1 MHSAKPSAMRLP
13 VFLAFALL
21 ACRVAAMPSFS
32 GTEPLAIAPGKT
44 VEVKVIGN
52 GFGDDLRLWTSFG
65 AAKLVK
71 RINAQQ
77 AIFTIAAHADA
88 RGVGVLRLHDRSGLS
103 DARFIAFDSTPATK
117 NISTD
122 KTKPAL
128 LKLPAAID
136 SKTGGVHSHWFTF
149 EAKAGQRLAIEV
161 FAERIGSEA
170 DPMIR
175 LLNPMGREVNYAD
188 DDEVLGSDAG
198 LVHTAKVAGQYRLE
212 LRDVQYRGGQAYR
225 LRVGGFDIWPELK
238 PAAGAVIEKE
248 PNNNPAQATPLS
260 LGKSAFGRIEE
271 PGARDHFSFTGK
283 KDDWVTIRAFSRSV
297 GSPAYIYLELLN
309 KDGSAIATAGTE
321 NTRQTVLR
329 HRLPADGSYT
339 LRVEE
344 LIRAGGPRHAYRLTT
359 HAGGGAFQLNLKT
372 DKNKA
377 DRFWVIPGQQVNL
390 PLQIERHGYDGAI
403 TLTAGW
409 PAAESIK
416 AKAKDFTGK
425 FTVPANAK
433 PGTLHHLRITGAGE
447 GDSPAK
453 STLDLL
459 AAHRARWPQL
469 AFPPAVLR
477 HVVPVAIIEPTRI
490 TVAGIK
496 LKAGAKAKIRITTL
510 RPPPPIGQ
518 KAAPQPIT
526 IQLKNLP
533 SGIKV
538 PEKITVAA
546 NKNFVEFEL
555 TAPAEAE
562 AGKHSLVVVAKGKY
576 RGTDWTRESKPVTL
590 EVLPK

>member
-1 MHSAKPSAMRLP
+1 
-13 VFLAFALL
+13 
-21 ACRVAAMPSFS
+21 MPSFS

-52 GFGDDLRLWTSFG
+52 GFGDDLRLWTSVG
-65 AAKLVK
+65 TAKLVK

-77 AIFTIAAHADA
+77 AIFTITVPANA

-136 SKTGGVHSHWFTF
+136 SKTGGVNSHWFAF
-149 EAKAGQRLAIEV
+149 DAKVGQRLAIEV
-161 FAERIGSEA
+161 FAERIGSGA
-170 DPMIR
+170 DPMFR
-175 LLNPMGREVNYAD
+175 LLDPKGREVDYAD
-188 DDEVLGSDAG
+188 DDDVLGSDAG
-198 LVHTAKVAGQYRLE
+198 LVHTAKLAGQYRLE
-212 LRDVQYRGGQAYR
+212 LRDVQYRGGQPYR
-225 LRVGGFDIWPELK
+225 LRVGSFNIWPDLK
-238 PAAGAVIEKE
+238 PATGAVIEKE
-248 PNNNPAQATPLS
+248 PNNAPAQATPLS
-260 LGKSAFGRIEE
+260 LGQPAFGRIEE

-283 KDDWVTIRAFSRSV
+283 KDAWVTIRAFSRSV

-309 KDGSAIATAGTE
+309 KDGNAIATAGTE

-329 HRLPADGSYT
+329 HRLPADGAYT

-344 LIRAGGPRHAYRLTT
+344 LIRAGGPRHVYRLTT
-359 HAGGGAFQLNLKT
+359 HAGRGAFQLKLKT

-377 DRFWVIPGQQVNL
+377 DRFWAIPGQQVNL

-403 TLTAGW
+403 NLTTAAGW
-409 PAAESIK
+409 TTAEPIK
-416 AKAKDFTGK
+416 AKAKDFTAK
-425 FTVPANAK
+425 LTVPDDAQ
-433 PGTLHHLRITGAGE
+433 PGTLHHLRLTGTGE
-447 GDSPAK
+447 GDDPTTSV
-453 STLDLL
+453 LDLR

-469 AFPPAVLR
+469 AFPPAALR

-490 TVAGIK
+490 TVAAIK
-496 LKAGAKAKIRITTL
+496 IKAGAKAKVRVTTL

-533 SGIKV
+533 AGIKA
-538 PEKITVAA
+538 PEKITVDAK
-546 NKNFVEFEL
+546 KNFVEFEL
-555 TAPAEAE
+555 TAPAEAV
-562 AGKHSLVVVAKGKY
+562 AGKHTVMVVAQGKY
-576 RGTDWTRESKPVTL
+576 RGADWTHESQPVAL
-590 EVLPK
+590 EILPK